1 MARVNVYIEEG
12 LTEGPPVAAWVL
24 DLPGAYAAGQT
35 REDAL
40 QTLAQEVRDYWAWL
54 RKFGEGAPSENE
66 PVEVEVVE
74 TFRAFKSSP
83 DYEVNALFAPDA
95 RPVEEEEIPRY
106 LRLLEMSRTELLEV
120 LSRVPREA
128 FEWKRDERTRTIRE
142 ILRHVAQTEIWYL
155 SRVLSV
161 DSMTLLLEATRAI
174 AKDYLSRLDVTQRGR
189 VVTHAGE
196 QWSARKGVRRFL
208 WHERYHTKSIRR
220 ILETYQRA
228 GGGAYQG
235 TGGLKTSKGGSASDH
250 A

>member
-1 MARVNVYIEEG
+1 M
-12 LTEGPPVAAWVL
+12 
-24 DLPGAYAAGQT
+24 
-35 REDAL
+35 
-40 QTLAQEVRDYWAWL
+40 RDYWAWL

-83 DYEVNALFAPDA
+83 NYEVNALFAPDA

-128 FEWKRDERTRTIRE
+128 FEWKRDERTRTISG
-142 ILRHVAQTEIWYL
+142 IQRHVALTEIWYL
-155 SRVLSV
+155 SSVLSGRP
-161 DSMTLLLEATRAI
+161 MTLLLEATRAI
-174 AKDYLSRLDVTQRGR
+174 AKDSLSRLDVKERGR

-196 QWSARKGVRRFL
+196 QWSARKAVRRFL

-220 ILETYQRA
+220 ILE
-228 GGGAYQG
+228 AYQG